1 MKGVIPMN
9 EVLTQAVTVCS
20 LIMSIAAVVGLV
32 ASAVKKAKTPEAL
45 QNQRLDDLEKA
56 VKRHD
61 EVFLKDLKRFE
72 SMEDGNKIMLEC
84 MLALLS
90 HSIDGNDIDG
100 MRAARKNLNQ
110 YLISH

>member
-1 MKGVIPMN
+1 MN
-9 EVLTQAVTVCS
+9 DIITQAITVCS
-20 LIMSIAAVVGLV
+20 LIISIAAVVGLV

-45 QNQRLDDLEKA
+45 QNQRLDELEKA
-56 VKRHD
+56 VKKHD
-61 EVFLKDLKRFE
+61 ELFLNDLRRFE
-72 SMEDGNKIMLEC
+72 SMEAGNKIMLEC

-100 MRAARKNLNQ
+100 MKAARKNLNQ